1 MGLFEAWKTF
11 VAKLDVYT
19 RDIQTA
25 TYRYVKYLK
34 AFSVDHHVDVAEID
48 IAYT

>member
-1 MGLFEAWKTF
+1 MHLNELCFRLQGSEKTVIGLFEAWKGF

-25 TYRYVKYLK
+25 TFRYL
-34 AFSVDHHVDVAEID
+34 
-48 IAYT
+48 